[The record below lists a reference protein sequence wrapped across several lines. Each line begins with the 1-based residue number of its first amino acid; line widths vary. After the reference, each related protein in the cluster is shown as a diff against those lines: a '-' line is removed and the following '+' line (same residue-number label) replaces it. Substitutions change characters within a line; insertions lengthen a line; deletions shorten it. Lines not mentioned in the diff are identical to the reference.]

1 MSVLEIAEPES
12 YILIIV
18 LEVIGTLAVLLVLQP
33 LSFVSL
39 AIRESIYAISAALS
53 LDVGTLVSITILI
66 YGRSLALWLAAYHLS
81 LILTAITG
89 DAATEG
95 DFLRRHGKR
104 RTCQHHR
111 QHHLLTC
118 KQKRAYRKISYR
130 IVFLII
136 HVVYHHFDFER
147 NRYYSHSRTT

>member
-1 MSVLEIAEPES
+1 MTVLKIAEPES
-12 YILIIV
+12 HILIIV

-39 AIRESIYAISAALS
+39 SIRESIYAISAALS

-66 YGRSLALWLAAYHLS
+66 NGRSLALWFAAYHLS

-89 DAATEG
+89 DAATER

-104 RTCQHHR
+104 
-111 QHHLLTC
+111 
-118 KQKRAYRKISYR
+118 
-130 IVFLII
+130 
-136 HVVYHHFDFER
+136 
-147 NRYYSHSRTT
+147 